1 MIPQEIGTET
11 VIKTELNFIKEQA
24 TAKMRENKDNMVIY
38 KFSNTRDF
46 RENEL
51 NLKLSEDKVEL
62 IRPQPKASSKALI
75 GHESNSLSLLNPFF
89 DKSESLLNK
98 VKPSVSFQV
107 EEEEKVVKT
116 SNKPSLSNN
125 IIEEQKALNSHRSR
139 PSSSSREGS
148 KGETSSFAESSID
161 GLDEEEKEQAS

>member
-51 NLKLSEDKVEL
+51 NLKLSEDKVE
-62 IRPQPKASSKALI
+62 
-75 GHESNSLSLLNPFF
+75 
-89 DKSESLLNK
+89 
-98 VKPSVSFQV
+98 
-107 EEEEKVVKT
+107 
-116 SNKPSLSNN
+116 
-125 IIEEQKALNSHRSR
+125 
-139 PSSSSREGS
+139 
-148 KGETSSFAESSID
+148 
-161 GLDEEEKEQAS
+161 